1 MGLRCSLLGHAYA
14 DPEIDRDRDDR
25 GDEVVVTVRETKTCE
40 RCGAETV
47 VSENTEVRPVEPE
60 PAPEPDPEPDTD
72 TTVSPGVDD
81 EFEPP
86 ASAAEDDAVILDD
99 GSTEDPAPEDLE
111 REPGEWPDADDTRV
125 EAEAAP
131 EQAASEADPD
141 SAPDANAD
149 AEVEA
154 ETSDSGGEIID
165 GEDDSGVE
173 VEDASPS
180 GDWPEPGADVEDEG
194 FDADPASSD
203 DGDIE
208 MGGLTPQGVAEA
220 EADGETVVGGES
232 FDSGIE
238 STGSAGADPTADVDV
253 EAEFVCPACG
263 YVESVLN
270 SSLREGDICPECQ
283 RGYLSEESPT
293 RN

>member
-14 DPEIDRDRDDR
+14 EPEIERERDDR

-60 PAPEPDPEPDTD
+60 PTGDADAAESPSEDPAPET
-72 TTVSPGVDD
+72 SPGVDD

-99 GSTEDPAPEDLE
+99 EVEGPEAPD
-111 REPGEWPDADDTRV
+111 RQPGEWPAADDTRV
-125 EAEAAP
+125 EEDSEAAAVAGEEPAEPDTEAGDAEAG
-131 EQAASEADPD
+131 
-141 SAPDANAD
+141 D
-149 AEVEA
+149 AEVIDAEA
-154 ETSDSGGEIID
+154 ESEVD
-165 GEDDSGVE
+165 
-173 VEDASPS
+173 VEDASPT
-180 GDWPEPGADVEDEG
+180 GGWPDPDPASEDEG
-194 FDADPASSD
+194 FDAEPGYGS
-203 DGDIE
+203 GDVE
-208 MGGLTPQGVAEA
+208 MGGLTPQGVADAEA
-220 EADGETVVGGES
+220 EGETVVGGDD
-232 FDSGIE
+232 FGTGIE
-238 STGSAGADPTADVDV
+238 STGRTSPDRTDDVDV
-253 EAEFVCPACG
+253 DAEFVCPACD
-263 YVESVLN
+263 YAVPVLN